1 MSQRVLPPLAPSVL
15 DALQVIVQSTLHS
28 THLLVMQMEHL
39 PEHLHQVRLLHISD
53 GSRLILKVSPPAN
66 VPLLRNERQYLET
79 EALALSFLARSGLP
93 IAKVLRHENSG
104 RMLGSPFLLTTHL
117 SGISFAESLPFLSRT
132 DRLSVERQLSVLVST
147 ISQHSSP
154 VFGSVYLVSS
164 NQGYRRWREAF
175 RSMLESVLRDAED
188 MFVNLPYSQIREQLV
203 KAEGS
208 LDEVREARLV
218 IPGLSDPGNVLVDR
232 QTKEI
237 TGVMDFTRA
246 LWGDVE
252 LMKDGEEESVRSLL

>member
-1 MSQRVLPPLAPSVL
+1 
-15 DALQVIVQSTLHS
+15 
-28 THLLVMQMEHL
+28 
-39 PEHLHQVRLLHISD
+39 
-53 GSRLILKVSPPAN
+53 
-66 VPLLRNERQYLET
+66 
-79 EALALSFLARSGLP
+79 
-93 IAKVLRHENSG
+93 
-104 RMLGSPFLLTTHL
+104 
-117 SGISFAESLPFLSRT
+117 
-132 DRLSVERQLSVLVST
+132 
-147 ISQHSSP
+147 
-154 VFGSVYLVSS
+154 
-164 NQGYRRWREAF
+164 
-175 RSMLESVLRDAED
+175 MLESVLRDAED